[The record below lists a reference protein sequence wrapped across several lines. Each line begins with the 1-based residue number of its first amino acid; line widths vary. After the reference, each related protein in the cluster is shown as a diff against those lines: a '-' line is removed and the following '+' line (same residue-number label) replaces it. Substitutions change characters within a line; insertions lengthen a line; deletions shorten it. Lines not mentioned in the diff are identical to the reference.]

1 MNCAMFLFALFLFF
15 PHASGAG
22 TPPEAFLL
30 DRKNVMTAAAAV
42 TADRFPNA
50 DRVLVDNRVLERYE
64 RDGTSVVWDDEY
76 SKILTEKGRREAS
89 SVRIPFNAHY
99 GTSLVHR
106 AEIIK
111 PDGRII
117 ALDIASYARV
127 MVESEQMGANIYDP
141 NNKTLSLSLPG
152 LEPGDV
158 CHLITCR
165 ITFKARMP
173 DTWSDYAVFEYD
185 SPIVRLEYAIS
196 APPDLPFRHALL
208 RAPVPGTVAKTE
220 RREADGRTLHLWT
233 VTDVPQMYPE
243 PDMPPPHTQ
252 VQRLLLSTIPDWR
265 TVSRWYWEL
274 CAPALAATNAAMRTR
289 VDALIAGANTR
300 EERVRRI
307 FKFVSQEIRYMG
319 ITAED
324 TAPGYEPHAVSL
336 TFDNRYGVCRDKAAL
351 LVALLRMA
359 GIAAYP
365 VLIHAG
371 AKMDPDVPVPFFNH
385 AVTAVDSPGGGYLL
399 MDPTDE
405 NTRDLFPAYLCNRS
419 YLVARP
425 EGETLRVSDV
435 YPAEKNLTRIET
447 EGTLDR
453 NGSLLLKTRIR
464 FEGINDNAYRG
475 HLVRQKPEQRRNF
488 FEAALKNRLPGAEV
502 IECVIAPEDLR
513 DTETPLAVTLTSRVP
528 EFPVRGE
535 GLDLL
540 ALPWLGTGLGYAN
553 FVIGQTG
560 LDKRRYP
567 LETGITCGT
576 EERVSLHAAA
586 GLGAPH
592 TLPAEVRIDRAGVFF
607 AMRQSVSNTVLSG
620 SLTYH
625 LKTPEFSPSDYLEL
639 KRILREIEFAG
650 RKRPLFEAGDPNPP
664 DQETLHDITE
674 TRLVSPHAWTTIH
687 TWSRRVLTYAGKKNN
702 SELKIPFNPVWQQVD
717 LLAATVSNA
726 NGTVHTVTSKEMNR
740 MDAAW
745 TGSAPRYPAG
755 KLLVVNLPGVETGS
769 VITVT
774 TRFTQTNAPFY
785 CHTHTFGGTAPVA
798 EAVYRLIYPDTLNPA
813 IRLVHPGSVTAGSET
828 RDGLITRTWHA
839 PRQPVTRTEEMLPP
853 WHFFRPTLFVS
864 FGDWP
869 GYARLL
875 RRAAETAA
883 DTDRAA
889 RRRAKE
895 LVRGLRDPR
904 ERLLAVRDEVLRT
917 IRPAGPAFLDL
928 PPDCLSP
935 PDRTLADQYGH
946 PADRALLLR
955 SMLRAAGFD
964 AELLFAGQDTTRYP
978 AFSQPMREIP
988 QIGFYSHPLVAVRL
1002 RDGICYLNEGDQYS
1016 EPGSSGL
1023 EGAPAL
1029 TLRGRP
1035 VTIELDESLRNR
1047 SHHAW
1052 TIDLDASGSARIT
1065 VSNRFFGTQAGTF
1078 RKQYREMLPEERR
1091 RHHLELVSAIAHA
1104 AEPASAL
1111 ITETEGYP
1119 CVRTHT
1125 VTAARYATR
1134 EGRTL
1139 TLLIPE
1145 VAGILFPLRADSRV
1159 NPLFLGMRDTSDL
1172 TCEILLPPGYTRLP
1186 VLPESKHWTLPNG
1199 LGTLDYSVKHM
1210 TRADGRVQI
1219 TITRALA
1226 RRSAELPAEL
1236 YPALLEYN
1244 RRLAHPATRTLVA
1257 ERPAALQPAP

>member
-1 MNCAMFLFALFLFF
+1 MNRSFFLFALFPFF
-15 PHASGAG
+15 PYVSGAEVL
-22 TPPEAFLL
+22 PEAFPL
-30 DRKNVMTAAAAV
+30 DRQSVMTVAASV
-42 TADRFPNA
+42 TAERFPNA

-76 SKILTEKGRREAS
+76 NKILTEKGRRDAS

-99 GTSLVHR
+99 GTALVYR
-106 AEIIK
+106 AEVIK
-111 PDGRII
+111 PDGRTV

-127 MVESEQMGANIYDP
+127 VVESEQMGANIYDP
-141 NNKTLSLSLPG
+141 NNKILNLSLPG
-152 LEPGDV
+152 LEIGDV

-165 ITFKARMP
+165 KTVKVRMP
-173 DTWSDYAVFEYD
+173 DTWADYAVFEYD

-196 APPDLPFRHALL
+196 APPELPFRHALL
-208 RAPVPGTVAKTE
+208 RAPVPGTVTKTE
-220 RREADGRTLHLWT
+220 RREAEGRTLHLWT
-233 VTDVPQMYPE
+233 VTNVPQMYPE
-243 PDMPPPHTQ
+243 PDMPPLHTQ

-274 CAPALAATNAAMRTR
+274 CAPALAATNTAMRTR
-289 VDALIAGANTR
+289 VDALTAGSASRDETI
-300 EERVRRI
+300 RRI

-319 ITAED
+319 ITTED
-324 TAPGYEPHAVSL
+324 TAPGYEPHPVSL

-359 GIAAYP
+359 GIDAYP

-371 AKMDPDVPVPFFNH
+371 AKMDPDVPMPFFNH
-385 AVTAVDSPGGGYLL
+385 AVTAVDNPDGGYLL

-435 YPAEKNLTRIET
+435 YPVEKNLTRINT
-447 EGTLDR
+447 EGTMDR

-464 FEGINDNAYRG
+464 FEGINDNAYRSY
-475 HLVRQKPEQRRNF
+475 LVRQKPEQRRNF

-502 IECVIAPEDLR
+502 IECMIAPEDLR
-513 DTETPLAVTLTSRVP
+513 DTETPLAVTLTTRVP

-540 ALPWLGTGLGYAN
+540 AMPWLGTGLGYAN

-576 EERVSLHAAA
+576 EERIALHAAA

-592 TLPAEVRIDRAGVFF
+592 TLPGAVHIDRAGVFF
-607 AMRQSVSNTVLSG
+607 AMSQSVSNSVLSG

-639 KRILREIEFAG
+639 KSILKEIEFAG

-664 DQETLHDITE
+664 DHETLHDLTE
-674 TRLVSPHAWTTIH
+674 AHLVSPHAWTTTH
-687 TWSRRVLTYAGKKNN
+687 TWSRRILTYAGKKSC
-702 SELKIPFNPVWQQVD
+702 SELKIPFNPVWQQID
-717 LLAATVSNA
+717 LLAAVVSNA
-726 NGTVHTVTSKEMNR
+726 NGIVHTVTPKEINQ

-769 VITVT
+769 VITVS

-798 EAVYRLIYPDTLNPA
+798 ERVYRLTYPDTLSPA
-813 IRLVHPGSVTAGSET
+813 IRLVNPGSVTMDSET
-828 RDGLITRTWHA
+828 RDGLVTHTWHA
-839 PRQPVTRTEEMLPP
+839 PQQPVTRTEELLPP
-853 WHFFRPTLFVS
+853 WHFFRPVLFVS
-864 FGDWP
+864 FGDWSE
-869 GYARLL
+869 YMRQL

-883 DTDRAA
+883 ETDREA

-895 LVRGLRDPR
+895 RVRGLRDPR
-904 ERLLAVRDEVLRT
+904 ERLLAIRDEVLRT
-917 IRPAGPAFLDL
+917 IRPAGPAFFDL
-928 PPDCLSP
+928 PTECLSP

-955 SMLRAAGFD
+955 AMLRAVGFD
-964 AELLFAGQDTTRYP
+964 AELLFAGQDTTCYP

-988 QIGFYSHPLVAVRL
+988 QIEFYRHPLVAVKL

-1016 EPGSSGL
+1016 ELGSSEL
-1023 EGAPAL
+1023 DGAPAL
-1029 TLRGRP
+1029 TLKGRP
-1035 VTIELDESLRNR
+1035 VTIELDEPLRNR

-1052 TIDLDASGSARIT
+1052 TIDLDVSGAARIT

-1091 RHHLELVSAIAHA
+1091 RHHLELVSKIARA

-1119 CVRTHT
+1119 CLRTYT
-1125 VTAARYATR
+1125 VTAARYATL

-1145 VAGILFPLRADSRV
+1145 VAGVLFPLRADSRV
-1159 NPLFLGMRDTSDL
+1159 NPLFLGMRDRSDL

-1186 VLPESKHWTLPNG
+1186 VLPESKHWILPNG
-1199 LGTLDYSVKHM
+1199 LGTLDYSVKHI

-1219 TITRALA
+1219 SITRALV
-1226 RRSAELPAEL
+1226 RQSAELPAEL

-1257 ERPAALQPAP
+1257 ERPTNLYPTP